1 MYDTTF
7 PALDGGSGSQGG
19 WKGNQGGDWKGNQ
32 GNNSG
37 GWKGNQGSWKG
48 GGDRKF
54 QPKPEETDPTLYLS
68 AAFTGDK
75 DTPPDVLNK
84 VKEIAKFLESIGY
97 TIRVGG
103 DGPFEEAAEMAVNK
117 KELLLPWKDFN
128 NKTSATTYSIDR
140 AHHIAKLFHSAYENM
155 KKGIQGIL
163 AKNARLIMG
172 QKMMSPATLL
182 VTWTPDGVEDA
193 RHVTVQSG
201 FSGHPVKIASAARVP
216 VFNLAKPDAEA
227 RIRNFVTEAA

>member
-1 MYDTTF
+1 MYETTF
-7 PALDGGSGSQGG
+7 PAMDGNSGSQGG
-19 WKGNQGGDWKGNQ
+19 WKGNQNNSGG
-32 GNNSG
+32 SG
-37 GWKGNQGSWKG
+37 GWKGNQGGGNSGGWKG

-54 QPKPEETDPTLYLS
+54 QPKPEEIDPTLYLS
-68 AAFTGDK
+68 VAFTGDK

-84 VKEIAKFLESIGY
+84 VKELARWLESQGF

-128 NKTSATTYSIDR
+128 NKTSNTTFSIER

-163 AKNARLIMG
+163 AKNARLLMG

-182 VTWTPDGVEDA
+182 VTWTPDGVEDG
-193 RHVTVQSG
+193 RNVTVQSG
-201 FSGHPVKIASAARVP
+201 FSGHSVKIASAARVP
-216 VFNLAKPDAEA
+216 VFNLAKPDAES
-227 RIRNFVTEAA
+227 RIRNFVSGAA